1 MAFNIGLNVIETE
14 GRAAPAIPGAPT
26 SVAGLLLRSRRGPTD
41 RAVRVSNF
49 QQFVARFGGHDS
61 RFAGAYCVE
70 GFFLN
75 GGREAHVGRVVG
87 SGSVAA
93 SVTLRDRTGHD
104 TLTITAGYRG
114 VAEPG
119 AWGNELYVD
128 LRDDPEFSTRLAA
141 TLEGNHPARLQGHA
155 LGAAVDLSVPT
166 GNQPR
171 TLNLDVDDPAVRMT
185 VTFDRT
191 TLPVTA
197 QATPQ
202 EVVDAINAQAGARV
216 VARVEG
222 SGILLISRAKGA
234 ASRLVVVT
242 GVDDETRN
250 RLGFPDGTTTASG
263 AAGADVAY
271 TQAQVQS
278 VAGFQVGDWVRL
290 DDGITQNWRQITQ
303 VVQSDDGSGNRQAF
317 VHWNAPLPAERNEY
331 RVEDG
336 ATLSTCEFDLG
347 VRLRGPA
354 DPSPQP
360 VETWEKLTLDPT
372 RVNYAVLR
380 LNDPFS
386 GSAYVLLTDLTPGT
400 FAGSDVPAPGQ
411 NLRLGLPSPATP
423 ALTRVQGTDG
433 AEPSTGD
440 YRSALA
446 RFDTLAIQLLSVPE
460 VLPDAMLSAVT
471 RSALDYCVG
480 PTKGDC
486 TFVGHTPLG
495 RDVEGAKS
503 FGQDFRAAK
512 VFGTLY
518 WPWITVTDP
527 IGGGPNPTRLI
538 PPTGHVL
545 GAYAR
550 IDQTRGVW
558 KAPAGNEAVLRGA
571 LAVERD
577 VTDVDHTDLV
587 KNGSVNGIRRFPGTG
602 IVIDASRTLSTD
614 TRWLYVNVRLL
625 FNYVK
630 ASLRD
635 GLRYVKQEPNRESL
649 WNKIKFNTVTPF
661 LLRLYQEGAFGPGT
675 PADVFTVVCGPEN
688 NPPEET
694 VLGNLRVEVY
704 FFPSRPAETIV
715 IIVGQQDSGATA
727 SER

>member
-14 GRAAPAIPGAPT
+14 GRAAPAIAGAPT

-49 QQFVARFGGHDS
+49 QQFVARFGGHDP
-61 RFAGAYCVE
+61 RFVGAYCVE

-87 SGSVAA
+87 SGSSTA
-93 SVTLRDRTGHD
+93 SVTLKDRSGNN
-104 TLTITAGYRG
+104 TLTVTAGYRG
-114 VAEPG
+114 VAEAG
-119 AWGNELYVD
+119 SWGNDLYVD
-128 LRDDPEFSTRLAA
+128 IRDNPEFSTRLAA
-141 TLEGNHPARLQGHA
+141 TLQGNRPARLLGSP
-155 LGAAVDLSVPT
+155 LGAAIDLSVPA
-166 GNQPR
+166 GNPPR
-171 TLNLDVDDPAVRMT
+171 TLNLDVDDPATHMT
-185 VTFDRT
+185 ITFDRT
-191 TLPVTA
+191 ALPVPA

-202 EVVDAINAQAGARV
+202 DIVDAINAQAGSRV
-216 VARVEG
+216 VAAVEG
-222 SGILLISRAKGA
+222 GGILLISRTKGA
-234 ASRLVVVT
+234 SSRMTVVT
-242 GVDDETRN
+242 GVDDDTRN
-250 RLGFPDGTTTASG
+250 HLGFPDGTTTASG
-263 AAGADVAY
+263 VASANPSY
-271 TQAQVQS
+271 TQAQVES
-278 VAGFQVGDWVRL
+278 LAGFQVGDWVRL
-290 DDGITQNWRQITQ
+290 DDGITQNWHQITEL
-303 VVQSDDGSGNRQAF
+303 VQQDDGAGSTRYF
-317 VHWNAPLPAERNEY
+317 VHWDEPPAAEQNEY
-331 RVEDG
+331 RVEDRT
-336 ATLSTCEFDLG
+336 TLSTCEFDLG
-347 VRLRGPA
+347 IRLRGPA
-354 DPSPQP
+354 DPIPQP
-360 VETWEKLTLDPT
+360 VETWEKLTLDQT
-372 RVNYAVLR
+372 RANYAVLR
-380 LNDPFS
+380 LNDLFS
-386 GSAYVLLTDLTPGT
+386 GSTYVLLTDLNPGT
-400 FAGSDVPAPGQ
+400 FNGRDVPAPGQ
-411 NLRLGLPSPATP
+411 GIRLGLSTPAT
-423 ALTRVQGTDG
+423 ATLTRVQGTDG
-433 AEPSTGD
+433 ADPATGD
-440 YRSALA
+440 YRGALA
-446 RFDTLAIQLLSVPE
+446 RFDNIAIQLLSVPE
-460 VLPDAMLSAVT
+460 ILPDGMLTAVT

-480 PTKGDC
+480 PNKGDC
-486 TFVGHTPLG
+486 MFVGHTPLG

-512 VFGTLY
+512 VYGALY

-527 IGGGPNPTRLI
+527 VGGGPNPTRVI
-538 PPTGHVL
+538 PPTAHVL

-571 LAVERD
+571 LVVERD

-587 KNGSVNGIRRFPGTG
+587 KNGSINGIRRFPGTG

-704 FFPSRPAETIV
+704 FFPSRPAETII